1 MSSALLWALLGAASA
16 IPGARPLAV
25 GTLAPAFEARTP
37 EGQSGAGAWAD
48 ADATVVLFF
57 ATWCQPCHRTLRE
70 LGEIRQAVGP
80 RLRILLVDAGD
91 DPAAVRR
98 FVADN
103 PIPEGAVVLDDL
115 SGSDR
120 QRWGCQMFPTLFL
133 IDRAGAVR
141 YVNLGWGD
149 GSQAKYLRRVHNV
162 LGDGGRNAASGHP
175 GPPDAG
181 AHQPLSPR

>member
-1 MSSALLWALLGAASA
+1 VIEPLLLSLVFAVAGASSN
-16 IPGARPLAV
+16 PRPLPV
-25 GTLAPAFEARTP
+25 GTPAPAFEARTP
-37 EGQSGAGAWAD
+37 DGRPGASAWAD

-70 LGEIRQAVGP
+70 LGEIRRAVGP
-80 RLRILLVDAGD
+80 RLRILLIDAGD

-98 FVADN
+98 FVAEN

-120 QRWGCQMFPTLFL
+120 QRWGTQMFPTLFVV
-133 IDRAGAVR
+133 DRAGVVR

-149 GSQAKYLRRVHNV
+149 GSQAKYLRRIHNV
-162 LGDGGRNAASGHP
+162 LGDGGRSAPSAQP
-175 GPPDAG
+175 GAPDAG
-181 AHQPLSPR
+181 RR

>member
-1 MSSALLWALLGAASA
+1 VSSLLLWAVLAAAVVSS
-16 IPGARPLAV
+16 GSRPLAI
-25 GTLAPAFEARTP
+25 GTPAPAFEARTP
-37 EGQSGAGAWAD
+37 EGQVGDGTWAD

-57 ATWCQPCHRTLRE
+57 ATWCQPCHRTLHE

-80 RLRILLVDAGD
+80 RLRILLIDAGD

-98 FVADN
+98 FVAEN

-115 SGSDR
+115 SGGDR

-133 IDRAGAVR
+133 VDRAGTVR

-149 GSQAKYLRRVHNV
+149 GSQAKYLRRVHHV
-162 LGDGGRNAASGHP
+162 LGDAGHPASGHP

-181 AHQPLSPR
+181 AH

>member
-1 MSSALLWALLGAASA
+1 VPAILLWALLAVASS
-16 IPGARPLAV
+16 GARPLAV
-25 GTLAPAFEARTP
+25 GTPAPAFEARTP
-37 EGQSGAGAWAD
+37 EGQPGAGVWAD

-70 LGEIRQAVGP
+70 LGEIRQTVGP
-80 RLRILLVDAGD
+80 RLRILLIDAGD
-91 DPAAVRR
+91 DPVAVRR
-98 FVADN
+98 FVAEN

-133 IDRAGAVR
+133 VDRAGTVR

-149 GSQAKYLRRVHNV
+149 GSQAKYLRRVHRV
-162 LGDGGRNAASGHP
+162 MGDAGQPASGHP
-175 GPPDAG
+175 GSPDAG
-181 AHQPLSPR
+181 AH

>member
-1 MSSALLWALLGAASA
+1 MLLLALLGAAVAS
-16 IPGARPLAV
+16 PGIHPVPV
-25 GTLAPAFEARTP
+25 GTPAPAFEARTP
-37 EGQSGAGAWAD
+37 EGRPGAGTWTD

-70 LGEIRQAVGP
+70 LGEIRQTVGP
-80 RLRILLVDAGD
+80 HLRVLLIDAGD

-98 FVADN
+98 FVAEN

-133 IDRAGAVR
+133 VDRAGTVR

-162 LGDGGRNAASGHP
+162 LGDSGRSAPAGHP
-175 GPPDAG
+175 NPPDAG
-181 AHQPLSPR
+181 R

>member
-1 MSSALLWALLGAASA
+1 VLEPLLLSLLVTVAGAN
-16 IPGARPLAV
+16 PGSHPLPIGAP
-25 GTLAPAFEARTP
+25 APAFEARTP
-37 EGQSGAGAWAD
+37 EGQAGAGAWAE

-70 LGEIRQAVGP
+70 LREIRQAVGP
-80 RLRILLVDAGD
+80 RLRILLIDAGD
-91 DPAAVRR
+91 DRAAVGR
-98 FVADN
+98 FVTEN

-115 SGSDR
+115 SGGDR

-133 IDRAGAVR
+133 VDRAGTVR

-149 GSQAKYLRRVHNV
+149 GSQAKYLRRVHHV
-162 LGDGGRNAASGHP
+162 LGDGDRNAASGHP

-181 AHQPLSPR
+181 AH

>member
-1 MSSALLWALLGAASA
+1 MLASLLASALLAAAAVASSG
-16 IPGARPLAV
+16 PRPLAV
-25 GTLAPAFEARTP
+25 GARAPAFEARTP
-37 EGQSGAGAWAD
+37 EGQPGAGAWAD

-70 LGEIRQAVGP
+70 LGELRQTVGP
-80 RLRILLVDAGD
+80 RLRILLIDAGD

-98 FVADN
+98 FVAEN

-115 SGSDR
+115 SGADR
-120 QRWGCQMFPTLFL
+120 RRWGAQMFPTLFL
-133 IDRAGAVR
+133 IDRAGTVR

-162 LGDGGRNAASGHP
+162 LGDGGRGAPAGHP
-175 GPPDAG
+175 VPPDAG
-181 AHQPLSPR
+181 AH

>member
-1 MSSALLWALLGAASA
+1 VPAVLLWALLAVASS
-16 IPGARPLAV
+16 GSRPLPI
-25 GTLAPAFEARTP
+25 GTPAPAFEARTLT
-37 EGQSGAGAWAD
+37 GQPGAWTE

-70 LGEIRQAVGP
+70 LGEIRKKVGP
-80 RLRILLVDAGD
+80 RLRILLIDAGD

-98 FVADN
+98 FVAEN
-103 PIPEGAVVLDDL
+103 PIPEGAIVLDDL

-120 QRWGCQMFPTLFL
+120 LRWGCQMFPSLFL
-133 IDRAGAVR
+133 VDRAGAVR

-162 LGDGGRNAASGHP
+162 LSDGGHPANASHP
-175 GPPDAG
+175 NPPDAG
-181 AHQPLSPR
+181 R